1 MGEYSKKMKRIFITH
16 ILPESEME
24 KYKVPVAASNFSFN
38 LIAGGCFD
46 EVYSIAGT
54 DISGELPQKVF
65 EDERF
70 CLIYNNYLRKR
81 GGFLVKIA
89 ALIEQVILFRKIPKD
104 ASVWFYNLTTV
115 SVVVYILCMLFK
127 KSIKKN
133 VIVLDFTPS
142 EKRISMQNM
151 MLWLINKAN
160 SIIRLSNSDLFT
172 CKNSALLPGVTPK
185 TANTTLI
192 ERPNNVFLLSGV
204 LSENISQI
212 SLILDVFSELPNCI
226 LHITGFAKEKE
237 NLLVDYSNHYDN
249 IVYHGKVSFSEYKK
263 ILQTVTFVLSS
274 RDKRYPEN
282 RCNFPSKIIES
293 LLYNRAVVSTI
304 KYKQIEGINYFEIA
318 SDKDTM
324 KKQLKTIVSMPKAEL
339 MIYVNQGEE
348 VAKRFNTDVWN
359 ETMKKLETGAR

>member
-1 MGEYSKKMKRIFITH
+1 MEKRSKVLKRIFVTH
-16 ILPESEME
+16 ILPEEEME

-127 KSIKKN
+127 KSIKRN

-172 CKNSALLPGVTPK
+172 CKNSATLPGVTPK
-185 TANTTLI
+185 KTDALKI
-192 ERPNNVFLLSGV
+192 VKPNKEFLLSGV
-204 LSENISQI
+204 LSENISQL
-212 SLILDVFSELPNCI
+212 SLILDVFSELPDCI
-226 LHITGFAKEKE
+226 LHITGFAIEKE
-237 NLLVDYSNHYDN
+237 EKLKEYARRFDN
-249 IVYHGKVSFSEYKK
+249 IIYHGKVDFGTYKEL
-263 ILQTVTFVLSS
+263 LQQITFVLSS
-274 RDKRYPEN
+274 RDKNYPEN
-282 RCNFPSKIIES
+282 MCNFPSKIIES

-304 KYKQIEGINYFEIA
+304 NYKQIEGINYFEIE

-324 KKQLKTIVSMPKAEL
+324 KKQLSNIINMKQNEL
-339 MIYVNQGEE
+339 MEYVNQGREI
-348 VAKRFNTDVWN
+348 ARRYNTDVWN
-359 ETMKKLETGAR
+359 ETMNKLEKA